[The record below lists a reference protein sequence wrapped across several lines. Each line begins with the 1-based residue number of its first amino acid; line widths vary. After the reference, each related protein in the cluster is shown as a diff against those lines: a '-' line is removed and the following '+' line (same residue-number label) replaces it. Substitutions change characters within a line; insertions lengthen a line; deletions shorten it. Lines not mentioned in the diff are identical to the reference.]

1 MGVESYVVHCDLVTG
16 SYLGSQP
23 GDALFSVPLGSSNN
37 PNTQMTYS
45 AVAATPMLP
54 VATRQI
60 SSITIYITHSARRL
74 ISLRGEPITVV
85 LALEAV
91 C

>member
-16 SYLGSQP
+16 SYLGSQL
-23 GDALFSVPLGSSNN
+23 GDALFSVPLGSSNG

-60 SSITIYITHSARRL
+60 NSITVRVTDNAGRS

-91 C
+91 R